1 MTMADEKA
9 SPTELHEAP
18 RIDRSNSSAT
28 TVPATTP
35 ELQAMGFQAATVNV
49 FSSLMTHAW
58 DVLLFLI
65 AAVVFD

>member
-9 SPTELHEAP
+9 SPTEAP
-18 RIDRSNSSAT
+18 RMDRSNSSAT

-49 FSSLMTHAW
+49 LSSSLMTHAW